1 MRMFLP
7 IVLFGLVHVLPAVA
21 ATDASAPELGP
32 KIFVSPIGQEAVA
45 DTLADRVR
53 TVCVDGA
60 RQAGELANVQK
71 LNECINALSGGTTM
85 VYHVGELTCI
95 RMHVTVGER
104 QRSRPADQPSRQPT
118 SLTIDVADRELGFS
132 VCASP

>member
-1 MRMFLP
+1 MRVSLLS
-7 IVLFGLVHVLPAVA
+7 VLCGLVLASPAFA
-21 ATDASAPELGP
+21 ATEASAPEVGP
-32 KIFVSPIGQEAVA
+32 KIFVSPIGQEAAV

-53 TVCVDGA
+53 TACVDGA
-60 RQAGELANVQK
+60 RQAGELDNVQK

-104 QRSRPADQPSRQPT
+104 QRSRPAAQPSRQPT
-118 SLTIDVADRELGFS
+118 SLTTDVADRELGFS
-132 VCASP
+132 VCVSP